1 MPRYNHTCD
10 VQILLNHF
18 QKLENNK
25 HMKLKELTKK
35 LCALL
40 LLTAAQRVQTIYVIK
55 LSCIKFQDSGC
66 DVLIVDKF
74 KHSRPGRHQ
83 SSLHLPRHV
92 HDQKL
97 CVVDCLSEY
106 ISRTENL
113 RKDTDQ
119 LLVCYNKPFQPAS
132 EDSIARWLREV
143 LQDADIDNFACHS
156 FRAASASAMLRN
168 GVPEQRLLLQCCRM
182 VFQREI
188 S

>member
-1 MPRYNHTCD
+1 MSCEHMSQYNHTRD

-25 HMKLKELTKK
+25 HLKLKELTTK

-40 LLTAAQRVQTIYVIK
+40 LLTTAQRVQTIYVIK

-66 DVLIVDKF
+66 DVLIVDKL

-83 SSLHLPRHV
+83 STLHLPRYV

-106 ISRTENL
+106 ISRTEYL

-119 LLVCYNKPFQPAS
+119 FTC
-132 EDSIARWLREV
+132 
-143 LQDADIDNFACHS
+143 
-156 FRAASASAMLRN
+156 
-168 GVPEQRLLLQCCRM
+168 LLQETFSAGFERFYCKVVERSTTRCWH
-182 VFQREI
+182 
-188 S
+188 